1 MAFRALLFSKSTETN
16 AAITA
21 ACESAGIRVEVCS
34 DIFSAIEK
42 GTKQNFSCVIADWA
56 DQPEASFLLKRARE
70 SVSNGDTVA
79 IAIVD
84 HEPRPAELRDNRLD
98 FLIYR
103 PISAE
108 EADAVLA
115 KASEQMHPLRAE
127 DAAGPAGEASVSH
140 ESPSTT
146 SVGGDAPERS
156 HQEQLANFWEG
167 SPAGRI
173 GDRDIKRD
181 IERDIGRNEE
191 EPRRRGH
198 ALVFRVACAAVLVL
212 AAAFC
217 LWRSRG
223 AIEFLSRTPE
233 GRFRVLRESVAA
245 LFHTNKTG
253 APPAGSGTDYPQAGC
268 STSAE
273 MPPVPMRR
281 HRRWRWLPRSPRV
294 PEARIALPKAP
305 DLALPVPVLDRQDAA
320 PIRRERVAIP
330 ESMRNSAPIERP
342 VVVAVNPALLPV
354 SVPPAQPA
362 IQQSSEPVVVSEQ
375 AARAL
380 LVHTVNPVYPPEAL
394 AQKLHGPVV
403 LQAVIGRDGSVE
415 DLKLVRGYF
424 VLGRA
429 AIAAVKQWRFQPYSV
444 ERPRHRSSNRD
455 HHQFQLSAG
464 IAALPV
470 ERRASPPG
478 RARRPSLHNLSTC
491 DRVLPLL
498 RWEGSR
504 RWLSSNSPARRVAA
518 YRRG

>member
-21 ACESAGIRVEVCS
+21 ACERAGIRVEVGA

-42 GTKQNFSCVIADWA
+42 GTRQNFSSVIVDWA
-56 DQPEASFLLKRARE
+56 DQPEASFLLKRTRE
-70 SVSNGDTVA
+70 SASNGDTVA

-103 PISAE
+103 PISPE
-108 EADAVLA
+108 EANAVLA
-115 KASEQMHPLRAE
+115 KASAQMQPLRAE
-127 DAAGPAGEASVSH
+127 DAAEPAGEASASP
-140 ESPSTT
+140 ESPSTI

-156 HQEQLANFWEG
+156 PRDQPANAPEASAPEG
-167 SPAGRI
+167 FGN
-173 GDRDIKRD
+173 GG
-181 IERDIGRNEE
+181 IERDIARNIARNQEG
-191 EPRRRGH
+191 PRRRGR
-198 ALVFRVACAAVLVL
+198 ALGFRAACAAVLVL

-223 AIEFLSRTPE
+223 AIELLSRTPE

-253 APPAGSGTDYPQAGC
+253 ALPAGSAGDYPKQDEYFSRDAASSDAPAPALGVVAPE
-268 STSAE
+268 ST
-273 MPPVPMRR
+273 
-281 HRRWRWLPRSPRV
+281 L

-305 DLALPVPVLDRQDAA
+305 DLPLPVPVLELQGTA
-320 PIRRERVAIP
+320 PVRRERGAIP

-342 VVVAVNPALLPV
+342 VVVAVNPALMPV
-354 SVPPAQPA
+354 SEAQPQPS
-362 IQQSSEPVVVSEQ
+362 IRQSQSAENEPVVVSEQ

-380 LVHTVNPVYPPEAL
+380 LVHTVNPVYPTEAL

-403 LQAVIGRDGSVE
+403 LQAVIGRDGAVE

-429 AIAAVKQWRFQPYSV
+429 AIAAVKQWRFQPYSANG
-444 ERPRHRSSNRD
+444 HA
-455 HHQFQLSAG
+455 SATQTV
-464 IAALPV
+464 ITINF
-470 ERRASPPG
+470 SDPPG
-478 RARRPSLHNLSTC
+478 
-491 DRVLPLL
+491 
-498 RWEGSR
+498 
-504 RWLSSNSPARRVAA
+504 
-518 YRRG
+518 